1 MEWIV
6 VSLLLLLEAARSS
19 AQLPTY
25 NATGQVSDLFI
36 ASSGQLFVSVS
47 ANGTGVVYRLN
58 GSLAPQELLQFPS
71 GTSVL
76 RLSLSSDESRLVACL
91 SNRSCIEYDAN
102 NLAKGPVTVF
112 NNILTGGI
120 NVSLV
125 SAPVSGGGNSFYV
138 GSSNGTVNLIGQYG
152 LDGTAGSVS
161 RTSGNLFSVTAST
174 FTRNWYGGFVAGSYT
189 YFVVL
194 DVSTSSGS
202 GMRVLRVCDNSNEI
216 SVAAMVETE
225 LNCLG
230 LATRVDA
237 ASRFAG
243 ASLVNAYPS
252 GTSFE
257 PTIVVAAVTVPNV
270 NGGTYLSR
278 VCTFSLATI
287 NSAIANASSR
297 CSSGALPWRSS
308 PSSPSC
314 YSTCNTSSPGA
325 ISTPALVQT
334 NDILNTQV
342 GNTSFDLS
350 YTLSFNYESLT
361 LLLIA
366 YTNQLKQ
373 SFVQVVCVKIT
384 CFISKN
390 MYYITVQSQQCSVS
404 GCIVCHMAN
413 AWSCDQTDMDQWT
426 ELCLCHH
433 KHFSRPMNM

>member
-1 MEWIV
+1 MFKTRFLLLYVCFGGIGLFHKECEAQIRVSGQSDVV
-6 VSLLLLLEAARSS
+6 VSS
-19 AQLPTY
+19 T
-25 NATGQVSDLFI
+25 
-36 ASSGQLFVSVS
+36 GQLFVGANISQTGYLVKLNTTS
-47 ANGTGVVYRLN
+47 AQ
-58 GSLAPQELLQFPS
+58 QELLQFPS
-71 GTSVL
+71 GTYVL

-125 SAPVSGGGNSFYV
+125 SAPVSGGNSFYV
-138 GSSNGTVNLIGQYG
+138 GSSNGTVILIGQYG
-152 LDGTAGSVS
+152 LDGTAGNVS
-161 RTSGNLFSVTAST
+161 RTSGNLFSVTASS

-194 DVSTSSGS
+194 DLSTSPGS
-202 GMRVLRVCDNSNEI
+202 DTGMRVLRVCDNSNEA
-216 SVAAMVETE
+216 SVAAMYEAE
-225 LNCLG
+225 INCVGLG
-230 LATRVDA
+230 SRVDA

-257 PTIVVAAVTVPNV
+257 PTIVVAAVTPNSR
-270 NGGTYLSR
+270 NGGSSLSR
-278 VCTFSLATI
+278 VCTFSLSSI
-287 NSAIANASSR
+287 DSAIANASSR

-334 NDILNTQV
+334 SALFSVSLSNK
-342 GNTSFDLS
+342 SFDLS
-350 YTLSFNYESLT
+350 YTMSFNYESLT

-366 YTNQLKQ
+366 YTDQSNQAGQ
-373 SFVQVVCVKIT
+373 STLYAVCTLIILVIKDMHKLYSST
-384 CFISKN
+384 ESL
-390 MYYITVQSQQCSVS
+390 MEHLLVYDSQHGQCQ
-404 GCIVCHMAN
+404 I
-413 AWSCDQTDMDQWT
+413 
-426 ELCLCHH
+426 L
-433 KHFSRPMNM
+433 

>member
-1 MEWIV
+1 MFKTRFLLLYVCFGGIGLFHKECGAQIRQFNVFGQSDVV
-6 VSLLLLLEAARSS
+6 VSS
-19 AQLPTY
+19 T
-25 NATGQVSDLFI
+25 
-36 ASSGQLFVSVS
+36 GQLFVGANISQTGYLVKLNTTS
-47 ANGTGVVYRLN
+47 AQ
-58 GSLAPQELLQFPS
+58 QELLQFPG

-152 LDGTAGSVS
+152 LDGTAGIVS
-161 RTSGNLFSVTAST
+161 RSSGNLFSVTASS

-194 DVSTSSGS
+194 DLSTASGS
-202 GMRVLRVCDNSNEI
+202 DTGVRVLRVCDNSNEA

-225 LNCLG
+225 LNCNNLRG
-230 LATRVDA
+230 RVDA

-243 ASLVNAYPS
+243 ASLVNAYPN

-257 PTIVVAAVTVPNV
+257 PTIVVAAVTPNLI
-270 NGGTYLSR
+270 NGGSSYSR
-278 VCTFSLATI
+278 ACTFSLSSI
-287 NSAIANASSR
+287 DSAIANVSSR
-297 CSSGALPWRSS
+297 CSPGNLPWRSS
-308 PSSPSC
+308 ASSPSC

-334 NDILNTQV
+334 STLLSV
-342 GNTSFDLS
+342 SLSNTSFDLS
-350 YTLSFNYESLT
+350 YIMSFNYESLT

-366 YTNQLKQ
+366 YTDQPNQAGQ
-373 SFVQVVCVKIT
+373 STLLAVCPLSILVIKDMHVLYSSTESLIEHLLV
-384 CFISKN
+384 
-390 MYYITVQSQQCSVS
+390 YDSQHGQCLV
-404 GCIVCHMAN
+404 
-413 AWSCDQTDMDQWT
+413 
-426 ELCLCHH
+426 L
-433 KHFSRPMNM
+433 

>member
-1 MEWIV
+1 MFKTRFLLLYVCFGGIGLFHKECGAQIRQFNVSGQSDVV
-6 VSLLLLLEAARSS
+6 VSS
-19 AQLPTY
+19 T
-25 NATGQVSDLFI
+25 
-36 ASSGQLFVSVS
+36 GQLFVGANIWQTGYLVKLNTTS
-47 ANGTGVVYRLN
+47 AQ
-58 GSLAPQELLQFPS
+58 QELLQFPG

-152 LDGTAGSVS
+152 LDGTAGNVS
-161 RTSGNLFSVTAST
+161 RTSGNLFIVTASS

-194 DVSTSSGS
+194 DLSTSPGS
-202 GMRVLRVCDNSNEI
+202 ETGMRVLRVCDNSNEA

-225 LNCLG
+225 LNCVGLG
-230 LATRVDA
+230 GKVDA

-257 PTIVVAAVTVPNV
+257 PTIVVAAVTPNSI
-270 NGGTYLSR
+270 NGGSSLSR
-278 VCTFSLATI
+278 ACTFSLSSI
-287 NSAIANASSR
+287 DSAIANASSR
-297 CSSGALPWRSS
+297 CLSGALPWRSS

-334 NDILNTQV
+334 SALFSVSLSNK
-342 GNTSFDLS
+342 SFDLS
-350 YTLSFNYESLT
+350 YILSFNYESLT

-366 YTNQLKQ
+366 YTDQPNQAGQ
-373 SFVQVVCVKIT
+373 STLYTLIILVI
-384 CFISKN
+384 
-390 MYYITVQSQQCSVS
+390 
-404 GCIVCHMAN
+404 
-413 AWSCDQTDMDQWT
+413 TDMHKLYSST
-426 ELCLCHH
+426 ESLMEHLLVYDSQHGQCRVL
-433 KHFSRPMNM
+433 

>member
-1 MEWIV
+1 MFKTRFLLLYVCFGGIGLFHKECEAQIRQFNVSGQSDVV
-6 VSLLLLLEAARSS
+6 VSS
-19 AQLPTY
+19 T
-25 NATGQVSDLFI
+25 
-36 ASSGQLFVSVS
+36 GQLFVGANISQTGYLVKLNTTS
-47 ANGTGVVYRLN
+47 AQ
-58 GSLAPQELLQFPS
+58 QELLQFPG

-152 LDGTAGSVS
+152 LDGTAGNVS
-161 RTSGNLFSVTAST
+161 RTSGNLFSVTASS

-194 DVSTSSGS
+194 DLSTSPGS
-202 GMRVLRVCDNSNEI
+202 ETGMRVLRVCDNSNEA

-225 LNCLG
+225 LNCVGLG
-230 LATRVDA
+230 GKVDA

-257 PTIVVAAVTVPNV
+257 PTIVVAAVSPNSI
-270 NGGTYLSR
+270 NGGSSLSR
-278 VCTFSLATI
+278 ACTFSLSSI
-287 NSAIANASSR
+287 DSAIANASSR
-297 CSSGALPWRSS
+297 CLSGALPWRSS

-334 NDILNTQV
+334 SALFSVSLSNK
-342 GNTSFDLS
+342 SFDLS

-366 YTNQLKQ
+366 YTDQSNQAGQ
-373 SFVQVVCVKIT
+373 STLYAVCTLIILVIKDMHKLYSSTESLMEHLLVYDSQHGQCQV
-384 CFISKN
+384 
-390 MYYITVQSQQCSVS
+390 
-404 GCIVCHMAN
+404 
-413 AWSCDQTDMDQWT
+413 
-426 ELCLCHH
+426 L
-433 KHFSRPMNM
+433 

>member
-1 MEWIV
+1 MFKTRFLLLYVCFGGIGLFHKECGAQIRQFNVSGQSDVV
-6 VSLLLLLEAARSS
+6 VSS
-19 AQLPTY
+19 T
-25 NATGQVSDLFI
+25 
-36 ASSGQLFVSVS
+36 GQLFVGANIWQTGYLVKLNTTS
-47 ANGTGVVYRLN
+47 AQ
-58 GSLAPQELLQFPS
+58 QELLQFPG

-138 GSSNGTVNLIGQYG
+138 GSSNGTVILIGQYG
-152 LDGTAGSVS
+152 LDGTAGNVS
-161 RTSGNLFSVTAST
+161 RTSGNLFSVTASS

-194 DVSTSSGS
+194 DLSTSPGS
-202 GMRVLRVCDNSNEI
+202 ETGMRVLRVCDNSNEA

-225 LNCLG
+225 LNCVGLG
-230 LATRVDA
+230 GKVDA

-257 PTIVVAAVTVPNV
+257 PTIVVAAVTPNSI
-270 NGGTYLSR
+270 NGGSSLSR
-278 VCTFSLATI
+278 VGTFSLSSI
-287 NSAIANASSR
+287 DSAIANASSR
-297 CSSGALPWRSS
+297 CLSGALPWRSS

-334 NDILNTQV
+334 SVLFSVSLSNK
-342 GNTSFDLS
+342 SFDLS
-350 YTLSFNYESLT
+350 YILSFNYESLT

-366 YTNQLKQ
+366 YTDQPNQAGQ
-373 SFVQVVCVKIT
+373 STLYAVCTLIILVI
-384 CFISKN
+384 
-390 MYYITVQSQQCSVS
+390 
-404 GCIVCHMAN
+404 
-413 AWSCDQTDMDQWT
+413 TDMHKLYSST
-426 ELCLCHH
+426 ESLMEHLLVYDSQHGQCLVL
-433 KHFSRPMNM
+433 